1 MITIMLNN
9 INVMYNNKI
18 IFVMENIEDEDLVL
32 ELYYIRVFDD
42 GNQRYKDL
50 PNEWIQISNNKRG
63 KVSLKNVNGRDIINS
78 ISSRFHFW

>member
-1 MITIMLNN
+1 
-9 INVMYNNKI
+9 
-18 IFVMENIEDEDLVL
+18 MENIEDEEPVL

-50 PNEWIQISNNKRG
+50 PNEWIKISAAKGG

-78 ISSRFHFW
+78 ISSWKVDLIV